1 MEDKEKEERESLLI
15 RGGKGTL
22 KGGLWGLEKYG
33 QGVDWANDQVNLRT
47 LQRSV
52 NPWLQIPGASEAVEK
67 YEPEWLTNIMDYSYK
82 DLRDDVS
89 SGVGQLTENLTGS
102 ETAGNVAEFGSQV
115 LLPDITD
122 VKTGGIPV
130 GAIPRVAKK
139 LRKVDFKTADRV
151 IQEAF
156 SRANSIFNKGNL
168 NWRLAGANNAPVDD
182 LNKGNV
188 FFSKANEGLGNAGK
202 ISRNVSSEYTN
213 IVSSG
218 MKLMKMEDGVFDI
231 YKYDAYSKDI
241 PLVLRD
247 TLSGKVNKV
256 TGVRNTKVLTKR
268 NWMEYFLTPE
278 SLKGNFEELRKAG
291 KVAADLEWG
300 DFLKSKGLKIQDIQA
315 HHINPLKDSMH
326 LFHGVKWGSDEYW
339 EIVSTLIN
347 RGAPAGI
354 AQKGDTVNNIVRT
367 FGKSS
372 LTDTPHGIAHE
383 FYRDVKKVFFSEK
396 EIRRMANP
404 NGFID
409 ETGKFW
415 KPKEYRTYKTKQWA
429 GIVNRSEEILLETH
443 KAWKALN
450 PKTRMDFNELVE
462 TMSKYDN
469 KGIIKGIHPKYQ
481 VKDIQELVKEVQFQD
496 LQIRFQALDEADWRR
511 NLDKE
516 FVMDIIGNM
525 SKRDLKRKW
534 GKKYNL
540 KQSGMKQL
548 DLFYK

>member
-1 MEDKEKEERESLLI
+1 MEEEENEVRDSLLI
-15 RGGKGTL
+15 RGGKGAL
-22 KGGLWGLEKYG
+22 KTGLWGLEKYG
-33 QGVDWANDQVNLRT
+33 QGIDWANDQVNLRT
-47 LQRSV
+47 LQRSM
-52 NPWLQIPGASEAVEK
+52 NPWMQIPGVNEAIENR
-67 YEPEWLTNIMDYSYK
+67 EPEWYSRIMDYSYK
-82 DLRDDVS
+82 DVRDDLS
-89 SGVGQLTENLTGS
+89 SGLGWVAEKVTGS
-102 ETAGNVAEFGSQV
+102 ETAGGVAEFGGQV

-122 VKTGGIPV
+122 VKSGAIPV

-139 LRKVDFKTADRV
+139 LRKVDLKTADRV
-151 IQEAF
+151 IQEVF
-156 SRANSIFNKGNL
+156 SRANSIFNR
-168 NWRLAGANNAPVDD
+168 RLAGANNVPVDD
-182 LNKGNV
+182 LSKTV
-188 FFSKANEGLGNAGK
+188 FFSKANEGLGGAGK

-213 IVSSG
+213 IVTSG

-291 KVAADLEWG
+291 KVAANLEWG
-300 DFLKSKGLKIQDIQA
+300 DFLKSKGLKLQDIQA

-339 EIVSTLIN
+339 DIVSTLIN

-383 FYRDVKKVFFSEK
+383 FYRDIKKVFFSEK

-415 KPKEYRTYKTKQWA
+415 KPKEYRAYKTKQWA

-450 PKTRMDFNELVE
+450 PKTRMDFDELVAA
-462 TMSKYDN
+462 MSKYDN

-481 VKDIQELVKEVQFQD
+481 VKDIQELVKDVEYDDF
-496 LQIRFQALDEADWRR
+496 IRKLEELDAADEAAWMQ
-511 NLDKE
+511 NLEKE
-516 FVMDIIGNM
+516 FIMDIIENM

-540 KQSGMKQL
+540 KQGGMKQL
-548 DLFYK
+548 DLFLK